1 MDGTTR
7 RELARQ
13 IAGIW
18 DPPQDANELFAR
30 TLQRLAAF
38 HRTNARTPNP
48 TAGTLDE
55 AQLGRWLEAQRADLR
70 RGTLCDERRSQLNE
84 AIGTDWA
91 LR

>member
-1 MDGTTR
+1 MDGMTR

-13 IAGIW
+13 IAGIS
-18 DPPQDANELFAR
+18 DPPQDADALFAR

-38 HRTNARTPNP
+38 HRTNARTPEP

-55 AQLGRWLEAQRADLR
+55 ARLGRWLEAQRADLR
-70 RGTLCDERRSQLNE
+70 RGTLCDERRSQLDD
-84 AIGTDWA
+84 AIGGDWA